1 MVEDQDTLFF
11 LCEFHI
17 RRTIVEERHFGAVW
31 FIPGE
36 NKGKY
41 PFCHSVY
48 IDGAGILIDPASDR
62 KRLEEIRDRYGVKA
76 VWLSHWHED
85 HFTHLDLFEDVPL
98 WISHADAPP
107 LSDLEVL
114 LDWYGLHDC
123 EQREY
128 WRQVIIH
135 QFRFRPRRPYGFLR
149 NGDTIR
155 LDTLTVDVIASPG
168 HTPGHTAFFFREPAA
183 LFLGDYDLTRFGPWY
198 GDTYSSIEETIS
210 SIERLKKIPAH
221 VWLTG
226 HETGIF
232 EQPPKELWNQYEQ
245 VIYEREG
252 RLLKALDS
260 PKSLDD
266 IVNLYLVYGR
276 SREPRAFFEFGERAL
291 MKKHLEFLARRG
303 MVQFKNGCYAKT
315 PDDLSQY
322 LQAHTCSSGKV

>member
-1 MVEDQDTLFF
+1 M
-11 LCEFHI
+11 
-17 RRTIVEERHFGAVW
+17 EERHFGTIW

-62 KRLEEIRDRYGVKA
+62 RRLEEIRDQHGVKA

-114 LDWYGLHDC
+114 LDWYGLHDR

-128 WRQVIIH
+128 WRQAIIN
-135 QFRFRPRRPYGFLR
+135 QFRFRPRRPHGFLR
-149 NGDTIR
+149 DGDTIR
-155 LDTLTVDVIASPG
+155 LDTLTVDVIGSPG
-168 HTPGHTAFFFREPAA
+168 HTPGHMAFFFREPAV

-198 GDTYSSIEETIS
+198 GDAYSSIEETIS
-210 SIERLKKIPAH
+210 SLQRLKKIPARL
-221 VWLTG
+221 WLTG
-226 HETGIF
+226 HETGVF
-232 EQPPKELWNQYEQ
+232 EEPPNKLWEKYEQ

-252 RLLKALDS
+252 RLLQALGH
-260 PKSLDD
+260 PKSLED
-266 IVNLYLVYGR
+266 IVNLWLVYGR
-276 SREPRAFFEFGERAL
+276 PREPRAFFEFGERAL
-291 MKKHLEFLARRG
+291 IKKHLECLERRG
-303 MVQFKNGCYAKT
+303 AVRLENGCYVKT
-315 PDDLSQY
+315 LDELSQY
-322 LQAHTCSSGKV
+322 LQAHTCGGKV